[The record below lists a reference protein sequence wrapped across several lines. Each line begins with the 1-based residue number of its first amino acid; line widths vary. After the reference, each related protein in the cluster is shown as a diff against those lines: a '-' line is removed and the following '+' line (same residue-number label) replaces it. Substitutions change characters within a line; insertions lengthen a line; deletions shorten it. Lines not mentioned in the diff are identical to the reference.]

1 MPMKK
6 PGLLFLCFCLLIH
19 FAATAQ
25 VKKGRVKRLFKKSSI
40 VQDHF
45 TGFALYDMEKGKM
58 IYELNSDKYFTP
70 ASNTKLFTYYAC
82 MNMLGD
88 SIPALQYITRNDT
101 LIIWGTGD
109 PTLLHPDFKK
119 QPIVDFL
126 KKWNG
131 PIVYACGNYAGDFYG
146 SGWQWDDYNA
156 YYQPE
161 ISELPVYGNI
171 VRAKNVAGKLQLNP
185 AWFSGVFLSQTDTAE
200 AGFRVRRDILENR
213 FFYAAKALPSKYE
226 QDIPFKTS
234 AWLTASLL
242 QDTLKKT
249 VLVRTGIS
257 RPDVVK
263 TLYSVPADTLYRH
276 MLQPSDNFM
285 AEELLLLCSSQKFKT
300 LSTDSA
306 INYAIKNY
314 LNDLPDKPQWADGS
328 GLSRQDMFTPRS
340 MIALLN
346 KIYRKKNNEK
356 LLFSLLPEGGKSG
369 TIRSI
374 YTSEKSPFV
383 WAKTG
388 SLSNVHNQSGYII
401 TRNGHKLVYSFM
413 NNNFFRPTREVRNEM
428 VRIMT
433 YIHDKF

>member
-1 MPMKK
+1 M
-6 PGLLFLCFCLLIH
+6 LCLILLIC
-19 FAATAQ
+19 FNTPAQ
-25 VKKGRVKRLFKKSSI
+25 VRKGKVKRLLKKSAI

-45 TGFALYDMEKGKM
+45 TGFALYDMQKDKM
-58 IYELNSDKYFTP
+58 VYELNSDKYFTP
-70 ASNTKLFTYYAC
+70 ASNTKLFTFYAC
-82 MNMLGD
+82 MNILGD
-88 SIPALQYITRNDT
+88 SIPALHYITKNDT
-101 LIIWGTGD
+101 LIFWGTGD

-119 QPIVDFL
+119 QPVIDFL

-131 PIVYACGNYAGDFYG
+131 PVVYASGNYEGNFYG
-146 SGWQWDDYNA
+146 TGWQWDDYNA

-161 ISELPVYGNI
+161 ITELPVYGNI
-171 VRAKNVAGKLQLNP
+171 VRAKNVAGKLHLNP
-185 AWFSGVFLSQTDTAE
+185 AYLSGVFLPEADTAE
-200 AGFRVRRDILENR
+200 AGFWIQREIFENR
-213 FFYAAKALPSKYE
+213 FFYPAKSVPKKYE

-234 AWLTASLL
+234 PWLTASLL
-242 QDTLKKT
+242 QDTLKKP
-249 VLVRTGIS
+249 VSVRTGIP

-263 TLYSVPADTLYRH
+263 TLYSVAADTLYRH

-300 LSTDSA
+300 LNTDSA
-306 INYAIKNY
+306 IHYAIKNY
-314 LNDLPDKPQWADGS
+314 LSDLPDKPQWADGS

-340 MIALLN
+340 MVALLK
-346 KIYRKKNNEK
+346 KIYAKKGNEQ
-356 LLFSLLPEGGKSG
+356 LLLSLMPEGGKSG
-369 TIRSI
+369 TLRSI

-401 TRNGHKLVYSFM
+401 TRNGRKLVYSFI
-413 NNNFFRPTREVRNEM
+413 NNNFTRPTREIRNEM